1 MSQNSDDGNVSASD
15 SSAGSVRARPDR
27 YGRRP
32 SRSGQDR
39 GLRIAFVVFLA
50 LLVSG
55 TVWFGLD
62 HANRDVT
69 ASIPSFEV
77 TSDRTVEA
85 HIEVRK
91 DKDDTAVCILRSRS
105 EDGTEVG
112 RKEVRI
118 PAADSKTVTV
128 VEVLQTIARPNTA
141 ELDGCRII

>member
-1 MSQNSDDGNVSASD
+1 MSENSD
-15 SSAGSVRARPDR
+15 AGGSPVAERPDRADR
-27 YGRRP
+27 YGRRSP
-32 SRSGQDR
+32 RGGKGGDR

-50 LLVSG
+50 VLVSG

-69 ASIPSFEV
+69 ASIPSYEV
-77 TSDRTVEA
+77 TSDQTLEA

-91 DKDDTAVCILRSRS
+91 DKDDVAVCILRSRS
-105 EDGTEVG
+105 ADGTEVG

-128 VEVLQTIARPNTA
+128 VEVLRTTARPNTA
-141 ELDGCRII
+141 ELDGCRIL